1 MPKNNLL
8 KNKTII
14 ITGANKG
21 IGYEFAKYFLNK
33 NCKLILIGRNKARND
48 ISLKMLIKHS
58 NNKTNIHF
66 ETLDISNTKKV
77 DKFFITIFKKY
88 KKIDVLINNAGIY
101 GPKGDFDKIPWKEFK
116 KTLNINLFGSIY
128 FIKKLLPHFKENNYG
143 RIIQLSG
150 GGATSA
156 FPFFSPYSV
165 SKTAIVRFIE
175 NISKEVSKYNIAL
188 NSIAPGPVNTGMLE
202 EVLKAGPTIVGK
214 RFYEKSVQQKNNG
227 GTNINM
233 IISLAEFLITRK
245 DNKINGRLIS
255 AIWDNWKVFDK
266 KIYIFKNSEFGTLRR
281 ISGKDRKLNIFDK

>member
-8 KNKTII
+8 KNRTII

-77 DKFFITIFKKY
+77 DKFFIFIFKKN

-116 KTLNINLFGSIY
+116 KTKRL
-128 FIKKLLPHFKENNYG
+128 K
-143 RIIQLSG
+143 
-150 GGATSA
+150 TS
-156 FPFFSPYSV
+156 
-165 SKTAIVRFIE
+165 SK
-175 NISKEVSKYNIAL
+175 
-188 NSIAPGPVNTGMLE
+188 
-202 EVLKAGPTIVGK
+202 
-214 RFYEKSVQQKNNG
+214 
-227 GTNINM
+227 
-233 IISLAEFLITRK
+233 
-245 DNKINGRLIS
+245 
-255 AIWDNWKVFDK
+255 
-266 KIYIFKNSEFGTLRR
+266 IFTETK
-281 ISGKDRKLNIFDK
+281 

>member
-58 NNKTNIHF
+58 NKKTNIHF

-77 DKFFITIFKKY
+77 DKFFIKIFKKY

-116 KTLNINLFGSIY
+116 KTININLFGSIY
-128 FIKKLLPHFKENNYG
+128 FVRKLLPHFK
-143 RIIQLSG
+143 
-150 GGATSA
+150 
-156 FPFFSPYSV
+156 
-165 SKTAIVRFIE
+165 
-175 NISKEVSKYNIAL
+175 
-188 NSIAPGPVNTGMLE
+188 
-202 EVLKAGPTIVGK
+202 
-214 RFYEKSVQQKNNG
+214 
-227 GTNINM
+227 
-233 IISLAEFLITRK
+233 
-245 DNKINGRLIS
+245 
-255 AIWDNWKVFDK
+255 K
-266 KIYIFKNSEFGTLRR
+266 K
-281 ISGKDRKLNIFDK
+281 